1 MCVQARPVPVD
12 RVGLAAL
19 LCGCAALVWT
29 PAALWPGSGLPA
41 WPSVSLGLCA
51 LVLAMGRGRPIP
63 RAAAAISGLVA
74 ASLGSL
80 QIAVLYGIG
89 AAF

>member
-1 MCVQARPVPVD
+1 MSAQAACVPVD
-12 RVGLAAL
+12 HVGLAAL
-19 LCGCAALVWT
+19 LCGCVALVWT

-51 LVLAMGRGRPIP
+51 LVLALGRGRPIP

-74 ASLGSL
+74 ATLGSL
-80 QIAVLYGIG
+80 QIAALYAIG